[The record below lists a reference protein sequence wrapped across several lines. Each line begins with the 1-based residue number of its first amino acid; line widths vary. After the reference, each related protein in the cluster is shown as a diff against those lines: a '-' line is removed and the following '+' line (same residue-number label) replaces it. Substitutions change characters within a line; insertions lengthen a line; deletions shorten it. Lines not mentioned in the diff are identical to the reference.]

1 MGLFDNVKK
10 AMDSAKE
17 GVATAADAAKSGIAQ
32 AKEQVETAR
41 AGMQEAAEQSR
52 AAQEEAER
60 NRPIIDPTPQDEVDR
75 INAGT
80 GPGIGVVSGNRN
92 NLESGENVYR
102 TNAQIAVRMRL
113 ADGKVGAATWH
124 KVWTSSGVIRAL
136 VPGTEIPAEI
146 DRTTETVTGLD
157 QKAIAA
163 ALKARKKGGGGGW

>member
-1 MGLFDNVKK
+1 MGLFDNMKK

-17 GVATAADAAKSGIAQ
+17 GYANAAEAAKTGMAQ
-32 AKEQVETAR
+32 AKEQFETAKV
-41 AGMQEAAEQSR
+41 GFQDAAEQSR

-60 NRPIIDPTPQDEVDR
+60 NRPIINPTPQHEVDR

-80 GPGIGVVSGNRN
+80 GPGIGVVAGNRN

-113 ADGKVGAATWH
+113 ADGKLGAASWH

-136 VPGTEIPAEI
+136 IPGTEIPVEI
-146 DRTTETVTGLD
+146 DRATETVTGID
-157 QKAIAA
+157 QKVVGAT
-163 ALKARKKGGGGGW
+163 LKARKQGGSGW